1 MAVTI
6 ITPPALEPVTLAEMK
21 AHLNLTTTDDDDLV
35 TVKIAA
41 ARRYIEEA
49 TGLRFISTTLE
60 LTADTFPGGI
70 LTIPA
75 GPVQSETSGKYADA
89 DGVEQTFADY
99 SADVA
104 TGRIK
109 PGDDGWPSTA
119 DTLAA
124 VRVRFVAGFGATAA
138 DVPAALR
145 EAVMQLAATWYE
157 NREAVAVGVSAAL
170 LPLSVRDII
179 RDFRAWSF

>member
-1 MAVTI
+1 MAVTT
-6 ITPPALEPVTLAEMK
+6 ITAPALEPVTLAELK
-21 AHLNLTTTDDDDLV
+21 AHLNVTTTDDDDLV
-35 TVKIAA
+35 TAKIAA
-41 ARRYIEEA
+41 ARRYLEEA

-60 LTADTFPGGI
+60 LTADAFPSGI

-75 GPVQSETSGKYADA
+75 GPVRSVTSVKYDDVNGA
-89 DGVEQTFADY
+89 EQTFADY
-99 SADVA
+99 SVDLA

-109 PGDDGWPSTA
+109 PGDNGWPST
-119 DTLAA
+119 DSTLAA
-124 VRVRFVAGFGATAA
+124 VRVRFVAGFGAIAA

-145 EAVMQLAATWYE
+145 EGIMQLGAHWYE